1 MSYDQNRNDNNA
13 ISISTRKKARIF
25 AIIICVTIFT
35 SGVIQKL
42 IEKLF

>member
-1 MSYDQNRNDNNA
+1 MSYDQNRNDNNV
-13 ISISTRKKARIF
+13 ISISTRKKARTF
-25 AIIICVTIFT
+25 AIVIGVTIVT